1 MKKAFLALLLA
12 ASVTPA
18 IAQEKTFELKLSHWV
33 PASHPLQKALEEWG
47 AAVEKESGGTV
58 KSKVFPAQQ
67 LGKAFDH
74 YDMARDGIADV
85 TYINPGYQPGR
96 FPIIGAGELPFLM
109 SDAKGGSMA
118 LDAWYRKYAEKEM
131 KDVKFCLAFIHSPSS
146 FHSRLKK
153 VVVPEDVKGMK
164 VRPAHATMATFITQ
178 LGGTNVQSS
187 APEVRD
193 IIERGV
199 ADAVT
204 FPWGSLV
211 LFGIDKVTK
220 YHMEAPLYVTTF
232 AFVMNKDKYN
242 QMSDKQKKAIDN
254 NCNTEA
260 AGRVG
265 EPWGKFEDAGIEK
278 IKAEAGHEV
287 YKLTPEQTAQWK
299 KAAEP
304 LVKNW
309 ADGVKKTAR
318 RSGRRD
324 DRASRRAHQVQR
336 AGAVGLLVHSLSRL
350 RGRAGVG
357 VPPRLALF
365 EWREFPHPAA
375 LSERARPPPQ
385 AGEVTSVP
393 ATPFNQM
400 PSSDRNLRT

>member
-1 MKKAFLALLLA
+1 MSMRKTVLALLLA

-18 IAQEKTFELKLSHWV
+18 LAQEKTIELKLSHWV
-33 PASHPLQKALEEWG
+33 PASHPLQKALEDWG
-47 AAVEKESGGTV
+47 AAVEKASGGSI
-58 KSKVFPAQQ
+58 KSKVYPAQQ

-96 FPIIGAGELPFLM
+96 FPVIGAGELPFLM
-109 SDAKGGSMA
+109 SDAKGGSMG

-131 KDVKFCLAFIHSPSS
+131 KDVKFCLGFIHSPSP
-146 FHSRLKK
+146 FHSRTKK
-153 VVVPEDVKGMK
+153 IVVPEDIKGMK
-164 VRPAHATMATFITQ
+164 IRPADATIANFVTL

-211 LFGIDKVTK
+211 LFGVDKVTK
-220 YHMEAPLYVTTF
+220 YHMDAPFYVTTF

-242 QMSDKQKKAIDN
+242 AMSDNQKKAIDD

-265 EPWGKFEDAGIEK
+265 ELWGKFEDAGIDK
-278 IKAEAGHEV
+278 VRAEPDQEI
-287 YKLTPEQTAQWK
+287 YKLTPEQTAAWK
-299 KAAEP
+299 TAAEP
-304 LVKNW
+304 LVKTW
-309 ADGVKKTAR
+309 AEGVKKTGVDPDAAMTEL
-318 RSGRRD
+318 
-324 DRASRRAHQVQR
+324 RASLTKYNA
-336 AGAVGLLVHSLSRL
+336 
-350 RGRAGVG
+350 
-357 VPPRLALF
+357 LA
-365 EWREFPHPAA
+365 P
-375 LSERARPPPQ
+375 
-385 AGEVTSVP
+385 
-393 ATPFNQM
+393 
-400 PSSDRNLRT
+400 

>member
-1 MKKAFLALLLA
+1 MRKTFLALLLA

-18 IAQEKTFELKLSHWV
+18 FAQEKTFELKLSHWV
-33 PASHPLQKALEEWG
+33 PASHPLQKALEDWG
-47 AAVEKESGGTV
+47 ASVEKASGGTI
-58 KSKVFPAQQ
+58 KYKVYPAQQ

-85 TYINPGYQPGR
+85 TYVNPGYQPGR

-146 FHSRLKK
+146 FHSRTKK
-153 VVVPEDVKGMK
+153 IVVPDDIKGMK
-164 VRPAHATMATFITQ
+164 IRPAHATMANFVTL

-193 IIERGV
+193 IIESGV

-220 YHMEAPLYVTTF
+220 YHMDAPLYVTTF
-232 AFVMNKDKYN
+232 AFVMNKDKYD
-242 QMSDKQKKAIDN
+242 QMSDRQKKVIDDH
-254 NCNTEA
+254 CNTEA
-260 AGRVG
+260 PAASANPGASSRTPASTRSRRARPRG
-265 EPWGKFEDAGIEK
+265 LQADAG
-278 IKAEAGHEV
+278 A
-287 YKLTPEQTAQWK
+287 TALWK

-304 LVKNW
+304 LVKTW
-309 ADGVKKTAR
+309 ADSVKKAGGDPDAAMKELTA
-318 RSGRRD
+318 
-324 DRASRRAHQVQR
+324 
-336 AGAVGLLVHSLSRL
+336 SL
-350 RGRAGVG
+350 AKYNA
-357 VPPRLALF
+357 LA
-365 EWREFPHPAA
+365 
-375 LSERARPPPQ
+375 Q
-385 AGEVTSVP
+385 
-393 ATPFNQM
+393 
-400 PSSDRNLRT
+400 